1 MATATGKATGKRDA
15 EPTIMVTVRL
25 PASQV
30 KLLKL
35 VSAVDGTP
43 IQTIV
48 SDALAEHLPR
58 RVTGDKEARALLKGL
73 LGRRASKEGE

>member
-1 MATATGKATGKRDA
+1 MAKPTGKRDA

-30 KLLKL
+30 KQLKL
-35 VSAVDGTP
+35 VSAMHGKSLQS
-43 IQTIV
+43 II

-58 RVTGDKEARALLKGL
+58 RVSGDKEARALLQGL
-73 LGRRASKEGE
+73 LGRRVSKEGE

>member
-1 MATATGKATGKRDA
+1 MAKPTGKGEA
-15 EPTIMVTVRL
+15 EPMVMVTVRL

-30 KLLKL
+30 KQLKL
-35 VSAVDGTP
+35 VSAMHGTP

-58 RVTGDKEARALLKGL
+58 RVGGDKQARALLKGL
-73 LGRRASKEGE
+73 LARRAPKQET

>member
-1 MATATGKATGKRDA
+1 MAKPTGKGGTEAMV
-15 EPTIMVTVRL
+15 MVTVRL

-30 KLLKL
+30 KQLKL
-35 VSAVDGTP
+35 VSAMHGKP

-58 RVTGDKEARALLKGL
+58 RVSGDKESRALLKGL
-73 LGRRASKEGE
+73 LARRASKESE

>member
-1 MATATGKATGKRDA
+1 MSKPGGNGRA
-15 EPTIMVTVRL
+15 ESMVMVTVRL

-35 VSAVDGTP
+35 VSAMDGTP
-43 IQTIV
+43 LQTIV

-58 RVTGDKEARALLKGL
+58 RVSGDKQARALLKDL
-73 LGRRASKEGE
+73 LAGRATKQET

>member
-1 MATATGKATGKRDA
+1 MSKPRSKSG
-15 EPTIMVTVRL
+15 EPAVMVTVRL

-43 IQTIV
+43 LQTIV

-73 LGRRASKEGE
+73 LARRAPNQET

>member
-1 MATATGKATGKRDA
+1 MSKRAGKRDA